1 MAQLIDL
8 KVGFSCNNNCI
19 HCVISDKTKEK
30 DLSLEQIK
38 ELVNGYIEQ
47 YGEIQLTLT
56 GGEVTI
62 RKDFIQLMDYVKEK
76 KSEGKITFADM
87 QTNARML
94 SHNDRAMAAAE
105 AIDFFLVAIHS
116 SIPAIHDTITGANG
130 SFEQTK
136 QAIINLKKYAG
147 SDRIATQT
155 VINQMNIGHLPD
167 VYKFIVEDLGLS
179 ECNITFPHPIGV
191 CLSDKIVPTYEY
203 AQFFINESLDYCLK
217 HNIQPYIEA
226 IPFCV
231 WNPGMNRQYAI
242 EFLKKRNIDVIGYG
256 GEKDSTVDY
265 ASLFDE
271 GHRKYDTCKKCPYF
285 SVCEGVWK
293 EHLLIYP
300 NEDMYK
306 LYLKGVDE

>member
-8 KVGFSCNNNCI
+8 KIGFSCNNNCI
-19 HCVISDKTKEK
+19 HCVISDKIKEK

-38 ELVNGYIEQ
+38 ELVDGYIKQ

-62 RKDFIQLMDYVKEK
+62 RKDFIQLMEYVKEK

-94 SHNDRAMAAAE
+94 SHDDLALTAAE
-105 AIDFFLVAIHS
+105 TINFFLVAIHS
-116 SIPAIHDTITGANG
+116 SIPEVHDTITGAKG

-136 QAIINLKKYAG
+136 QAIFNLKKYAG
-147 SDRIATQT
+147 SDKIATQT
-155 VINQMNIGHLPD
+155 VINQMNIGHLPN
-167 VYKFIVEDLGLS
+167 VYRFIVEDLGLS

-203 AQFFINESLDYCLK
+203 AQKFINESLEYCLK
-217 HNIQPYIEA
+217 HNVHPYIEA

-231 WNPGMNRQYAI
+231 WNSGTNRQYAI
-242 EFLKKRNIDVIGYG
+242 EFLNKRNIGVIGYG
-256 GEKDSTVDY
+256 GERDGTVDY

-271 GHRKYDTCKKCPYF
+271 GHRKYSTCKNCHYYN
-285 SVCEGVWK
+285 VCEGVWK

-306 LYLKGVDE
+306 LYLKGVD

>member
-19 HCVISDKTKEK
+19 HCVISDKTRER
-30 DLSLEQIK
+30 DLTLDEIK
-38 ELVNGYIEQ
+38 GLVNGYIQQ

-62 RKDFIQLMDYVKEK
+62 RNDFIQLMDFVKEK
-76 KSEGKITFADM
+76 KAEGKIVFADM

-94 SHNDRAMAAAE
+94 SHDDKAIAAAG

-116 SIPAIHDTITGANG
+116 SIPEVHDFITGAKG
-130 SFEQTK
+130 SFAQTK
-136 QAIINLKKYAG
+136 QAILNLKKYAG
-147 SDRIATQT
+147 TDKIATQT
-155 VINQMNIGHLPD
+155 VINQKNIGHLPD
-167 VYKFIVEDLGLS
+167 IYRFIIAELGLT

-191 CLSDKIVPTYEY
+191 CLSDKIVPSYEY
-203 AQFFINESLDYCLK
+203 AQPFINDSLDYCLS
-217 HNIQPYIEA
+217 HNVQPYIEA

-231 WNPGMNRQYAI
+231 WNPGTNRQYARS
-242 EFLKKRNIDVIGYG
+242 FLNRRNIDVIGYG
-256 GEKDSTVDY
+256 GEKDGTVDY

-271 GHRKYDTCKKCPYF
+271 GHRKYSSCKQCPFYNE
-285 SVCEGVWK
+285 CEGVWK

-300 NEDMYK
+300 NEDLYG
-306 LYLKGVDE
+306 LYLKGIGD

>member
-94 SHNDRAMAAAE
+94 SHNDCAMAAE

-242 EFLKKRNIDVIGYG
+242 EFLKKRSIDVIGYS
-256 GEKDSTVDY
+256 GEKDGTVDY

>member
-136 QAIINLKKYAG
+136 QAIINLKNM
-147 SDRIATQT
+147 Q
-155 VINQMNIGHLPD
+155 
-167 VYKFIVEDLGLS
+167 
-179 ECNITFPHPIGV
+179 
-191 CLSDKIVPTYEY
+191 
-203 AQFFINESLDYCLK
+203 AQ
-217 HNIQPYIEA
+217 IE
-226 IPFCV
+226 
-231 WNPGMNRQYAI
+231 
-242 EFLKKRNIDVIGYG
+242 LLHKR
-256 GEKDSTVDY
+256 
-265 ASLFDE
+265 
-271 GHRKYDTCKKCPYF
+271 
-285 SVCEGVWK
+285 
-293 EHLLIYP
+293 
-300 NEDMYK
+300 
-306 LYLKGVDE
+306 

>member
-30 DLSLEQIK
+30 DLSLDQIK
-38 ELVNGYIEQ
+38 ELVNGYIQQ

-62 RKDFIQLMDYVKEK
+62 RKDFVQLMEFIKEK
-76 KSEGKITFADM
+76 KDEGKIVFADM

-94 SHNDRAMAAAE
+94 SHDDRALAAAE
-105 AIDFFLVAIHS
+105 VMDFFLVAIHS
-116 SIPAIHDTITGANG
+116 SIPEVHDTITGAKG

-136 QAIINLKKYAG
+136 QAIFNLKKFAG
-147 SDRIATQT
+147 SDKIATQT
-155 VINQMNIGHLPD
+155 VINQKNIGHLPD
-167 VYKFIVEDLGLS
+167 IYRFIIDELGLT

-191 CLSDKIVPTYEY
+191 CLSDKIVPTYDY
-203 AQFFINESLDYCLK
+203 AQKFINESLDFCLSR
-217 HNIQPYIEA
+217 NVQPYIEA

-231 WNPGMNRQYAI
+231 WNPGTNRQYAI
-242 EFLKKRNIDVIGYG
+242 DFLNRRNIDVIGYG
-256 GEKDSTVDY
+256 GEKDGTVDY

-271 GHRKYDTCKKCPYF
+271 GHRKYTTCQKCPF
-285 SVCEGVWK
+285 FNECEGVWK

-306 LYLKGVDE
+306 LYLRGVGK

>member
-1 MAQLIDL
+1 MLFEI
-8 KVGFSCNNNCI
+8 
-19 HCVISDKTKEK
+19 KTKEK

-242 EFLKKRNIDVIGYG
+242 EFLKKRSIDVIGYG
-256 GEKDSTVDY
+256 GEKGGTVDY

>member
-19 HCVISDKTKEK
+19 HCVISDKTKER
-30 DLSLEQIK
+30 DLSLDQIK
-38 ELVNGYIEQ
+38 ELIDKYILQ

-62 RKDFIQLMDYVKEK
+62 RKDFTQLLELIK
-76 KSEGKITFADM
+76 KKKDEGKIVFVDM

-94 SHNDRAMAAAE
+94 ADADRALAATE
-105 AIDFFLVAIHS
+105 VIDFFLIAIHS
-116 SIPAIHDTITGANG
+116 NIPEVHDSITGAKG

-136 QAIINLKKYAG
+136 QAIFNIKKYAG
-147 SDRIATQT
+147 TEKIATQT
-155 VINQMNIGHLPD
+155 VINQKNIGHLPD
-167 VYKFIVEDLGLS
+167 IYRFIIDELGIT

-191 CLSDKIVPTYEY
+191 CLSNKIVPTYEY
-203 AQFFINESLDYCLK
+203 AKKFINESLDYCLSK
-217 HNIQPYIEA
+217 NVRPYIEA

-231 WNPGMNRQYAI
+231 WNPGINRQYAI
-242 EFLKKRNIDVIGYG
+242 DFLNRRNIDVIGYG
-256 GEKDSTVDY
+256 GEKDGTVDY

-271 GHRKYDTCKKCPYF
+271 GHRKYISCQKCPYF
-285 SVCEGVWK
+285 NMCEGVWK

-300 NEDMYK
+300 EEDMYK
-306 LYLKGVDE
+306 LYLEGDED